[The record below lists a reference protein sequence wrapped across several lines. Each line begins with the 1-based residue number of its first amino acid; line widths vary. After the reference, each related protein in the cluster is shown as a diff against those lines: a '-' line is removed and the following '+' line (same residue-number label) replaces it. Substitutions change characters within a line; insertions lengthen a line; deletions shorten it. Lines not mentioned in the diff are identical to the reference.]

1 MLYQLIQ
8 FNSFYLVSSSLFS
21 KGLLFYNDLFVGLQ
35 NILSS
40 FLDSNLWYY
49 YLFLIFIISILLTI
63 LLFIL
68 ITHTQKG
75 YSVKMNNL
83 PNNENSKKR
92 KRKSENGDSGD
103 SGSPNESKPKVF
115 FPKED
120 EETNSYRHYM
130 VKYDSYVRDEI
141 SFDPLGTRKQVEDTF
156 PSLYSEYKKY
166 KAFNPELEW
175 GKLTDIYYCTWNKR
189 PFGSYKYSGDD
200 QGFAAVFEYMER
212 RKALVES
219 GRIKGNLPM
228 ASSMCKKAWGN
239 IDFTTYEKYIKIIE
253 NVANKIGK

>member
-1 MLYQLIQ
+1 MVYQSIQ
-8 FNSFYLVSSSLFS
+8 FNPFQLVSPSPWPLFTKS
-21 KGLLFYNDLFVGLQ
+21 LLFYKDLFIGLQ

-40 FLDSNLWYY
+40 FINNNLWYCY
-49 YLFLIFIISILLTI
+49 ILLIFIFSILLTI

-68 ITHTQKG
+68 VIDRQKG

-92 KRKSENGDSGD
+92 KSGNEDSSSPKEN
-103 SGSPNESKPKVF
+103 KPKLF

-120 EETNSYRHYM
+120 EDTNSYRHYM
-130 VKYDSYVRDEI
+130 VKYDSYVRNEV
-141 SFDPLGTRKQVEDTF
+141 SFDPIGTRKQVEDTF

-166 KAFNPELEW
+166 KVNNPDLEW

-200 QGFAAVFEYMER
+200 EGFAAVFEYMER
-212 RKALVES
+212 RKVLIES
-219 GRIKGNLPM
+219 GRVKGNLSM

-239 IDFTTYEKYIKIIE
+239 IDFTTYEKYIKIID
-253 NVANKIGK
+253 NVVNKIGK

>member
-1 MLYQLIQ
+1 
-8 FNSFYLVSSSLFS
+8 
-21 KGLLFYNDLFVGLQ
+21 
-35 NILSS
+35 
-40 FLDSNLWYY
+40 
-49 YLFLIFIISILLTI
+49 
-63 LLFIL
+63 
-68 ITHTQKG
+68 
-75 YSVKMNNL
+75 MNNL

-166 KAFNPELEW
+166 KAFNPELE
-175 GKLTDIYYCTWNKR
+175 
-189 PFGSYKYSGDD
+189 
-200 QGFAAVFEYMER
+200 
-212 RKALVES
+212 
-219 GRIKGNLPM
+219 
-228 ASSMCKKAWGN
+228 
-239 IDFTTYEKYIKIIE
+239 
-253 NVANKIGK
+253 